1 VTEFSKKIA
10 EENELKQVQEQEK
23 STSAATGAGAT
34 VNDSGKRKA
43 GEMTGSTD
51 GGADANAD
59 GGKKKAK
66 LKDLSHLPPD
76 ERARREKQR
85 EMQQEA
91 ADRRAAGDVL
101 TRHPLNS
108 ERRRANRRKPGRAG
122 TIAKMKKEFKEKQ
135 QSGNVSLTHDSS
147 GYTMR
152 HVKKGG
158 RD

>member
-1 VTEFSKKIA
+1 MTEFSKKIA

-23 STSAATGAGAT
+23 STSAATGTGAGAT

-43 GEMTGSTD
+43 GEMTGST
-51 GGADANAD
+51 D

-122 TIAKMKKEFKEKQ
+122 KIAKMKKEFKEKQ